1 MGEEQSTEKTAVKA
15 AEHEEKVTKR
25 EQPADKTGQGGRG
38 ARKKVVRVAMD
49 PPLLGRPNSRPWPA
63 MTT

>member
-25 EQPADKTGQGGRG
+25 EQPADKTGQGGAEAPGRSSYAWQWTHHCSAGRTPGRG
-38 ARKKVVRVAMD
+38 Q
-49 PPLLGRPNSRPWPA
+49 L
-63 MTT
+63 